1 MSMQSATSLRAR
13 RRTPLLFLCAAGT
26 FAAGSGA
33 AWAQALPAAQVDAGA
48 LQRQD
53 QERRQQE
60 RGPRAAVSAAPTVR
74 QDDAPATATV
84 APSSTRFILRRLD
97 FGPSVFL
104 DRTELDA
111 IAARYTGQE
120 IGFATLTSIVN
131 QINALYRKHGVL
143 TGRAVLPPQKVTD
156 GRVKIDLV
164 EAKLGQVGVSG
175 AQYSRPGY
183 LAGMLGSDPG
193 ETIDTAALSE
203 RIGRFNRA
211 GSVQVEANL
220 RPGASFGLTDL
231 MLDVREPARYQT
243 RLFFNNE
250 GSQSIGREQVG
261 VDAAINGPAGLGDR
275 LAVYITR
282 SRGATLGAASYS
294 LPVNR
299 WGGHLSASYNVGTT
313 DVVAGPYRALGISG
327 ISHSVQLGG
336 VQPVWQ
342 HGTWYLDLAAT
353 VGRTHSNN
361 QVNDTPLSDTTIRNS
376 TVGAT
381 FGGTDDNRSISV
393 GGTVTHARASA
404 LAATER
410 TFTVRQL
417 NASWVENT
425 GADQFMLVRV
435 ATQDTG
441 SALLAPSLLFQLGGS
456 ASVRGYEVGVLS
468 GDRGYLANV
477 EWHRNLEAGIAGFL
491 FFDAG
496 QVRTAGLP
504 RQVARSTGAGLDGQW
519 ERSLRANITVGRTL
533 DTITPGQH
541 KWRVT
546 GRLSYEL

>member
-1 MSMQSATSLRAR
+1 MTIKSATL
-13 RRTPLLFLCAAGT
+13 RRTPMLFLCAAGT
-26 FAAGSGA
+26 LAATTGA
-33 AWAQALPAAQVDAGA
+33 AWAQALPAAQIDASA

-60 RGPRAAVSAAPTVR
+60 RVSQAAASAAPTVR
-74 QDDAPATATV
+74 QQEAPLDASAPA
-84 APSSTRFILRRLD
+84 SSARFVLRRLD
-97 FGPSVFL
+97 FGPSAFL
-104 DRTELDA
+104 DRADLDV
-111 IAARYTGQE
+111 IAAPYTGQE
-120 IGFATLTSIVN
+120 IDFSTLTTIVGKV
-131 QINALYRKHGVL
+131 NALYRKHGVL

-156 GRVKIDLV
+156 GSVKIDLV

-175 AQYSRPGY
+175 TQYSRPGY
-183 LAGMLGSDPG
+183 LAGMLGRDPG
-193 ETIDTAALSE
+193 ETIDTAALSD

-231 MLDVREPARYQT
+231 MLDVREPARFQT
-243 RLFFNNE
+243 RVFFNNE

-261 VDAAINGPAGLGDR
+261 VDTAINGPTGLGDR
-275 LAVYITR
+275 LALYVTR
-282 SRGATLGAASYS
+282 SRGATLGAASYA

-299 WGGHLSASYNVGTT
+299 WGGHVTASYNVGTT
-313 DVVAGPYRALGISG
+313 DVVAGPYRELGING

-342 HGTWYLDLAAT
+342 RGAWYLDLAAT
-353 VGRTHSNN
+353 VGRTHSDN
-361 QVNDTPLSDTTIRNS
+361 QVNDAPLSDTTVRN
-376 TVGAT
+376 TTAGAT
-381 FGGTDDNRSISV
+381 FGGTNDERSITV
-393 GGTVTHARASA
+393 GGTVTHAKASA
-404 LAATER
+404 LAAAER
-410 TFTVRQL
+410 TFTVRQF
-417 NASWVENT
+417 NASWVENI

-477 EWHRNLEAGIAGFL
+477 EWHRNLATGTAGFL

-519 ERSLRANITVGRTL
+519 GKSIRANIAFGRTL

-541 KWRVT
+541 DWRVT
-546 GRLSYEL
+546 GRISYEL